1 MKTDVE
7 GTVGDF
13 VKAIQAKAG
22 VEGVISDDEAEAVAG
37 GFRVAFQPVELELTE
52 WQGDRNN

>member
-1 MKTDVE
+1 MLRE
-7 GTVGDF
+7 LSGTSLRLYG
-13 VKAIQAKAG
+13 KAG